1 MKDGTYHRSAAS
13 PDPCADTQP
22 SDWAYIA
29 EGGAHIVFS
38 YRGRSET
45 YATRALRARK
55 PSATAEPLV
64 QAEEN
69 DVCDR
74 WRRNILPKLLPW
86 QLLTTFSDVILEER
100 WYKELLAMV
109 DVVRPAQRKL
119 TTDLTAK
126 GNRTGVLLEDL
137 TSSEDANGAIAVA
150 IEIKVRYPVSGDL
163 LLSRADVLPGKPKWG
178 FLPCARHLQPPE
190 SVSVKSHVSRF
201 RLHQHFRGQLDDPPY
216 DPLDLF
222 SGDKMRI
229 RTAVD
234 GLWKMWEI
242 SRGKNNNWKVFIGG
256 KEISPEDVRP
266 RSRCDHRPDS
276 LRSYK
281 RIYCQ

>member
-1 MKDGTYHRSAAS
+1 MKDGAYHRPAAS

-22 SDWAYIA
+22 SDWTYIA

-38 YRGRSET
+38 YRGRSEA
-45 YATRALRARK
+45 YATRALRVRK
-55 PSATAEPLV
+55 PSATTEPLV

-69 DVCDR
+69 DACDR
-74 WRRNILPKLLPW
+74 WRRNILPQLLPW
-86 QLLTTFSDVILEER
+86 QLLTTFSEVILEEW
-100 WYKELLAMV
+100 WYNELLAMA

-119 TTDLTAK
+119 ATDLTAK

-150 IEIKVRYPVSGDL
+150 IEIKVRYPVPGDL

-190 SVSVKSHVSRF
+190 SVSIKSHVSRF
-201 RLHQHFRGQLDDPPY
+201 RLHQHFRGHSDDPPY

-222 SGDKMRI
+222 SGDKMRM
-229 RTAVD
+229 RTAID
-234 GLWKMWEI
+234 GLWTMWEI

-266 RSRCDHRPDS
+266 RSRCDHRSDS
-276 LRSYK
+276 LPSYK
-281 RIYCQ
+281 GIYCQ